1 MVITVLAVVAGV
13 VLLTWALDESEYTAV
28 AAEDAG
34 DETGADSETDGD
46 EPADGDAD
54 ADADETPVATSST
67 VPPPPPLV
75 THRPGEVKIATVNGT
90 GRSGLAGATAD
101 ILSAQGYVTLAK
113 NAANPPVA
121 QSNIYYLATY
131 QDDAKA
137 VASAVNAPAE
147 IINPAP
153 ANMLTLVSTPEN
165 VADFHIFVVLGTD
178 DVIPVTV
185 S

>member
-1 MVITVLAVVAGV
+1 MVITVLAIVAGV
-13 VLLTWALDESEYTAV
+13 VLLAYALDGSEYADV
-28 AAEDAG
+28 AAAEDAG
-34 DETGADSETDGD
+34 DETDADGETGDD
-46 EPADGDAD
+46 EPAEGDAD
-54 ADADETPVATSST
+54 AEEATVATSST
-67 VPPPPPLV
+67 VPPPPVLV
-75 THRPGEVKIATVNGT
+75 THPPGEVKIATVNGT

-153 ANMLTLVSTPEN
+153 ANMLTLVSSPDN
-165 VADFHIFVVLGTD
+165 VADFHVFVVLGTD